1 MVITS
6 PEGEDSVYTF
16 NLKYIQTHNKIMWK
30 YIIIGVDS
38 VNFVWYFGD
47 IYKRHK
53 DWKST
58 VIVNTTDLY
67 FEVFCTLLFLAQI
80 TTLMKSMLK
89 VDNGGDCSMFMTVS
103 IPLQACTS

>member
-1 MVITS
+1 MVIAS
-6 PEGEDSVYTF
+6 PEGEDSVYTY
-16 NLKYIQTHNKIMWK
+16 NLKYIQTHNRIMWK

-67 FEVFCTLLFLAQI
+67 YEVTGILYIIILRPNKNI
-80 TTLMKSMLK
+80 DETHVES
-89 VDNGGDCSMFMTVS
+89 G
-103 IPLQACTS
+103 